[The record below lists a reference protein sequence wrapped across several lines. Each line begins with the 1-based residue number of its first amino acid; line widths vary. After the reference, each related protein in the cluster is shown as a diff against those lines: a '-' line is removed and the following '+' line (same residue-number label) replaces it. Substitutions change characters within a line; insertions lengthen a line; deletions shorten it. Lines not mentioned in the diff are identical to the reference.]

1 MFNKLRT
8 RKGRLEHK
16 IREEL
21 EKENPSKEV
30 ILEAVEDYQKDNL
43 DTIEKLKR
51 EKRADLNKING
62 ALKQTINAHGP
73 ITKTLIGSA
82 SKRVYGA
89 LMINPNERSDNR
101 ISIRQAGFWFCLG
114 FVAMLTLILF
124 LA

>member
-8 RKGRLEHK
+8 RKGRLEHR

-21 EKENPSKEV
+21 KNDKPDVNK
-30 ILEAVEDYQKDNL
+30 IFEAIEEFEKDNL

-82 SKRVYGA
+82 SKRVYGS
-89 LMINPNERSDNR
+89 LMLNPNEVDRR
-101 ISIRQAGFWFCLG
+101 INLKPSLWFIMGFIT
-114 FVAMLTLILF
+114 MLILVLLF
-124 LA
+124 G

>member
-8 RKGRLEHK
+8 RKGRLEQK
-16 IREEL
+16 IKEEL
-21 EKENPSKEV
+21 GKENPNIEK
-30 ILEAVEDYQKDNL
+30 ILNSVDDYEKDNL
-43 DTIEKLKR
+43 DTIDKLKR

-82 SKRVYGA
+82 SKRVYGSIMA
-89 LMINPNERSDNR
+89 NPNERDNR
-101 ISIRQAGFWFCLG
+101 YSLKPSVYFMMGVIFTIVIF
-114 FVAMLTLILF
+114 LF